1 MAQVTCELPND
12 LTNQNIYHNFFV
24 WRSLDMICA
33 IFKANQTNNRAEGLV
48 GRISQ
53 KFWKEYDKLQYSLQD
68 LDGKRG
74 LTKFLAK
81 TKQTTQQNS
90 IG

>member
-53 KFWKEYDKLQYSLQD
+53 KF
-68 LDGKRG
+68 
-74 LTKFLAK
+74 
-81 TKQTTQQNS
+81 
-90 IG
+90 